1 MDKRAKDFLQRDIME
16 MEYSKFAEAVQA
28 IDPRMQNKTV
38 YPASTIL
45 LMAMAGVIV
54 GAQTWAE
61 VADFSRANLDF
72 FREYD
77 QSITDAPSDDTF
89 RRFFMIVDPD
99 KLENLYRDWAKSL
112 ASTLSIPDMTR
123 HVAIDGKTIRG
134 AADPEKIAAENRGLS
149 QGQIANAKLHM
160 VSAYLADECVSLGQI
175 KTDFKENEIVVI
187 PKLIEALSIGEG
199 DVVSIDAMGTQK
211 KITEAISDKKAK
223 YLLQVKG
230 NQPALLEHI
239 QLHMTMAEEG
249 GSIFRNRN
257 IAEFKES
264 DATHGMSRTTECWA
278 WKNAGYGFRGLE
290 EWKDCNTFGRIVTR
304 LKNKKTGETT
314 VETMY
319 FISSMEP
326 DPGKLLKHKRK
337 HWQVENGLHWQLDV
351 SFNEDGGR
359 KMMNSAQNYST
370 LTKIVLAIIK
380 NDNSKP
386 KTSVQRKRKLAGWNR
401 EYLKLLLGLAIKHFQ
416 KMS

>member
-1 MDKRAKDFLQRDIME
+1 MDKRAKDFLQRDMME
-16 MEYSKFAEAVQA
+16 MEYSKFAEAAKA
-28 IDPRMQNKTV
+28 IDPRMPNKTS
-38 YPASTIL
+38 YHASTIL
-45 LMAMAGVIV
+45 LMTITGVIV

-61 VADFSRANLDF
+61 VADYSRANLDF

-77 QSITDAPSDDTF
+77 QSIADAPSDDTF
-89 RRFFMIVDPD
+89 RRFFMIVAPG
-99 KLENLYRDWAKSL
+99 KLENLYRDWAKRL
-112 ASTLSIPDMTR
+112 ASTLSSQGMTR
-123 HVAIDGKTIRG
+123 HVAIDGKTICG
-134 AADPEKIAAENRGLS
+134 AADPEKIAAENKDLTRE
-149 QGQIANAKLHM
+149 QIANAKLHM
-160 VSAYLADECVSLGQI
+160 VSAYLADECVSLGQT

-187 PKLIEALSIGEG
+187 PKLIEELSIGKG

-211 KITEAISDKKAK
+211 KIAEAINDKGAK

-230 NQPALLEHI
+230 NQPSLLEHI
-239 QLHMTMAEEG
+239 QLHMKMAEEG
-249 GSIFRNRN
+249 GSIFRNCN

-264 DATHGMSRTTECWA
+264 DVTHGMSRTTECWA

-290 EWKDCNTFGRIVTR
+290 EWRGCKTFGRIVTT
-304 LKNKKTGETT
+304 LKNKKSGAITT
-314 VETMY
+314 ETMY

-326 DPGKLLKHKRK
+326 NPEKLLRHKRK

-370 LTKIVLAIIK
+370 LTKIVLAIVK
-380 NDNSKP
+380 NDKSKP

-401 EYLKLLLGLAIKHFQ
+401 EYLKSLLGQVLKHFQ
-416 KMS
+416 DLQ

>member
-1 MDKRAKDFLQRDIME
+1 MDKRAKDFLQRDMLE
-16 MEYSKFAEAVQA
+16 MEYSKFVEAVQT
-28 IDPRMQNKTV
+28 IDPRMPNKTI
-38 YPASTIL
+38 YHASTIL

-61 VADFSRANLDF
+61 VADYSRANLDF
-72 FREYD
+72 FMEYD
-77 QSITDAPSDDTF
+77 QNITDAPSDDTF

-99 KLENLYRDWAKSL
+99 KLEELYRGWAKRL
-112 ASTLSIPDMTR
+112 ASTLLSQGKTR

-134 AADPEKIAAENRGLS
+134 AADPEKIAAENRGLT

-187 PKLIEALSIGEG
+187 PKLIEELSIGEG

-211 KITEAISDKKAK
+211 KIAEAISAKKAK

-230 NQPALLEHI
+230 NQPGLLEHI
-239 QLHMTMAEEG
+239 RLHMAMAEDG
-249 GSIFRNRN
+249 GSIFRERN
-257 IAEFKES
+257 IAKFKES

-278 WKNAGYGFRGLE
+278 WKNEGYGFRGLE
-290 EWKDCNTFGRIVTR
+290 EWKDCKTFGRIVTT

-319 FISSMEP
+319 FISSMDP
-326 DPGKLLKHKRK
+326 DPEKLLKHKRK

-359 KMMNSAQNYST
+359 KMMNSAQNYSA
-370 LTKIVLAIIK
+370 LTKIVLAVIK
-380 NDNSKP
+380 NDKSKP

-401 EYLKLLLGLAIKHFQ
+401 EYLKLLLELAIKHFQ
-416 KMS
+416 SLQ